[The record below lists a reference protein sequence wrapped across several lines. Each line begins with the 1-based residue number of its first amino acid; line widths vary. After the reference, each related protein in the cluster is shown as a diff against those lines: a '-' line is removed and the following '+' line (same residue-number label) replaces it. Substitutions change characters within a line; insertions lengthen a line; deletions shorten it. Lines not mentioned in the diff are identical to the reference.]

1 MFRMTS
7 ESALYTG
14 VVILAATL
22 FGVVFLLRPKTR
34 RVLTGEII
42 LLAVI
47 ALPIVEIMAYL
58 TISMLV
64 AGQPDMFSLS
74 ELKCSTFHGGRY
86 DCSAGQWLL
95 EGLLLIGLFNFITAG
110 LISLP
115 FLVGTLTL
123 FAGFKR
129 FLLRFGH

>member
-1 MFRMTS
+1 MTS

-14 VVILAATL
+14 IIILAATL

-34 RVLTGEII
+34 RVMTGKVM

-47 ALPIVEIMAYL
+47 ALPFVEIMAYL
-58 TISMLV
+58 AISML
-64 AGQPDMFSLS
+64 ATGQPDTSSLS

-110 LISLP
+110 LVSLP
-115 FLVGTLTL
+115 FLIGILTL

-129 FLLRFGH
+129 FVLRPQ